1 MQYGKAKIEFFLND
15 SAFPGSFILL
25 NTKSEVSQVNSETGE
40 FRFERAK
47 LSKDNKVIT
56 TMNVTGDGQWLFAGG
71 ENRGF
76 LQFHIGTQ
84 RVVREFSGLW
94 TTATNLICV
103 TPNARYIYV
112 CDFSGDIFK
121 FCTRSGKMLLRF
133 QQLTSVRWI
142 KGLMAC

>member
-1 MQYGKAKIEFFLND
+1 MIEFFSND
-15 SAFPGSFILL
+15 SAFPGSFVLL
-25 NTKSEVSQVNSETGE
+25 NTKTEVSQINSETGE
-40 FRFERAK
+40 IRFERVK

-56 TMNVTGDGQWLFAGG
+56 TMNLTADGQWLFAGG
-71 ENRGF
+71 ENCGF

-133 QQLTSVRWI
+133 QKLTPVKWI

>member
-1 MQYGKAKIEFFLND
+1 MVEFFSND
-15 SAFPGSFILL
+15 CAFSGSFIIL
-25 NTKSEVSQVNSETGE
+25 NTKSEVSQINSETGE
-40 FRFERAK
+40 CRFERVK
-47 LSKDNKVIT
+47 LSKDNKMII
-56 TMNVTGDGQWLFAGG
+56 TMNLTGDGQWLFAGG
-71 ENRGF
+71 ENCGF

-94 TTATNLICV
+94 NSATNLICV

-121 FCTRSGKMLLRF
+121 FCTRSGKILLRF
-133 QQLTSVRWI
+133 QQLSSVQWI

>member
-1 MQYGKAKIEFFLND
+1 MVEFFSND
-15 SAFPGSFILL
+15 CAYSGSFIFL
-25 NTKSEVSQVNSETGE
+25 NTKSEVSQINSETGE
-40 FRFERAK
+40 LRFERVK
-47 LSKDNKVIT
+47 LSKDNKVII
-56 TMNVTGDGQWLFAGG
+56 TMNLTGDGQWLFAGG

-94 TTATNLICV
+94 NSATNLICV

-112 CDFSGDIFK
+112 SDFSGDIFK
-121 FCTRSGKMLLRF
+121 FCTRSGKILLRF
-133 QQLTSVRWI
+133 QQLSSIKWI